1 MGSVLVWPKVSKGKV
16 YYILIAIKSSSPS
29 NHRPAFSQNTITPL
43 SYHDGSVAEDDAVAE
58 AVDPGG
64 LEPVGGDEDVLAVGR
79 VELERGEVVVWRG
92 GALALQGPNLSLN
105 IVMIAASLTHF
116 VC

>member
-1 MGSVLVWPKVSKGKV
+1 M
-16 YYILIAIKSSSPS
+16 
-29 NHRPAFSQNTITPL
+29 
-43 SYHDGSVAEDDAVAE
+43 
-58 AVDPGG
+58 
-64 LEPVGGDEDVLAVGR
+64 GR
-79 VELERGEVVVWRG
+79 VELERREVVVWRG

>member
-1 MGSVLVWPKVSKGKV
+1 MPFPR
-16 YYILIAIKSSSPS
+16 IL
-29 NHRPAFSQNTITPL
+29 TLL

-64 LEPVGGDEDVLAVGR
+64 FETVGGDEDVLAVGR

-92 GALALQGPNLSLN
+92 STLALQGPNLSLN
-105 IVMIAASLTHF
+105 IVLVAGSLSHF
-116 VC
+116 VR